1 MKLSV
6 EAILDVA
13 QRIEQNAAVYYGKAA
28 ERFPE
33 FADVMG
39 QLQVMEVQH
48 EQKFMKMQ
56 NNLEEEFRSKMPAD
70 PFGELESYI
79 QAFADTS
86 GGEGRP
92 AEPAKWDGSESVQD
106 MLARSVELETE
117 SVKFY
122 ESIGKA
128 LVGASGAEHLAEIIK
143 EELDHVEILKRLLAT
158 HAG

>member
-56 NNLEEEFRSKMPAD
+56 NTGLMQKS
-70 PFGELESYI
+70 ELMEQHQIHTI
-79 QAFADTS
+79 QF
-86 GGEGRP
+86 
-92 AEPAKWDGSESVQD
+92 K
-106 MLARSVELETE
+106 L
-117 SVKFY
+117 
-122 ESIGKA
+122 
-128 LVGASGAEHLAEIIK
+128 
-143 EELDHVEILKRLLAT
+143 ILFQKLREQIL
-158 HAG
+158 